1 MSASASPKVHRVRFK
16 DPLAWLSACVFVASC
31 AESPTGNGTPPQDA
45 AADTAPVDIVL
56 AETSVDVPPDLGER
70 DAGAVD
76 VMHVSDVM
84 DVSDATDAPT
94 PDRMDS
100 AAPDV
105 VDARVVDVSDVRI
118 VDAPDVA
125 AVPDGGVRGALRFD
139 LPEEVSR
146 LPTSYALVHDLN
158 GDGRLDALLTE
169 RFSPVGMLQYTF
181 ALAQPSGDY
190 TPGTRFGVNGTA
202 ASLDYG
208 DFDADRRTDVI
219 VRVASATMPNTY
231 IFRGRGDGTF
241 APVETLT
248 FTGNLIADFNADGR
262 TDIVQYVGSSSA
274 IVQLRQADGTFR
286 ALPSFFLPTT
296 LVVAGDFDG
305 DGRPD
310 LFTGTTVLRG
320 LGDGRFATGQ
330 TVACTACRNASRTL
344 VGRFNGDARDDLIV
358 VDTENVSVLL
368 GQADGTLTMS
378 VNLAVYHP
386 EQLGAGDLDAD
397 GNLDLVFYAQPL
409 AVTSNDQL
417 ALFYG
422 DGAGRFPD
430 QRSYQNTRWSSVRP
444 LVADVDQDGV
454 RDVVVDGRY
463 VAQGRGM
470 RRIRAPELST
480 FAFTDSNGTYSIAAL
495 AGRAPL
501 DLIVPTMTASF
512 RSWRFQSDRRLG
524 PMATC
529 DGPGTGIYR
538 GVRDLTGDGR
548 PEVFSLSASAIS
560 VWPSM
565 GGCMYG
571 TERRSTVTS
580 YTHVFVDANRDGL
593 LDLVHTTMGGVGVSL
608 ATAPGDFAASVVSP
622 LRGSFEY
629 LAAGDWNRDGSIDAL
644 VIDNSARTITVLQG
658 DASRRL
664 TTSQTFM
671 STATEVWFPTPGD
684 VDGDGDMDVLVSN
697 NTAHQL
703 EILRNDGTG
712 RFARE
717 TLMAIDSLTQMS
729 VADLDNDRRLE
740 VLVADNQ
747 LQMSVLRVDGAGATR
762 LLRLAIPRGAA
773 PYDVDGDGDLDLV
786 QVGRYT
792 GRAFVGVANNRSID

>member
-1 MSASASPKVHRVRFK
+1 MSASTSVTLLDLLKRASV
-16 DPLAWLSACVFVASC
+16 WLPVFALVASC
-31 AESPTGNGTPPQDA
+31 SESPVGNGPVAEDSGADTSQVDTTSADSPVDVSSDLATVDA
-45 AADTAPVDIVL
+45 SVPDAADTPAVIDTPALDR
-56 AETSVDVPPDLGER
+56 VDVAVADVL
-70 DAGAVD
+70 DARAT
-76 VMHVSDVM
+76 
-84 DVSDATDAPT
+84 DVSDARVAD
-94 PDRMDS
+94 
-100 AAPDV
+100 APDV
-105 VDARVVDVSDVRI
+105 V
-118 VDAPDVA
+118 VA
-125 AVPDGGVRGALRFD
+125 LDGGPRGTLRFD

-146 LPTSYALVHDLN
+146 LPTSYALVRDLN

-169 RFSPVGMLQYTF
+169 SFSPVGMLHYTF

-190 TPGTRFGVNGTA
+190 TPGARFTVNGTA
-202 ASLDYG
+202 ATLDYG
-208 DFDADRRTDVI
+208 DFDADRRTDVF
-219 VRVASATMPNTY
+219 VRVASATTPNTY

-241 APVETLT
+241 APAETLT

-262 TDIVQYVGSSSA
+262 TDIVQFVGSSSA

-320 LGDGRFATGQ
+320 LGDGRFASAQPVT
-330 TVACTACRNASRTL
+330 CMACRNASRTL
-344 VGRFNGDARDDLIV
+344 VGRFNADPRDDLIV
-358 VDTENVSVLL
+358 TDTENVSVLL
-368 GQADGTLTMS
+368 GQSDGSLSMAANYT
-378 VNLAVYHP
+378 VYRP
-386 EQLGAGDLDAD
+386 EQLSAGDLDAD
-397 GNLDLVFYAQPL
+397 GNLDLVFYAQPIG
-409 AVTSNDQL
+409 VTSNDQL

-422 DGAGRFPD
+422 DGTGRFPD
-430 QRSYQNTRWSSVRP
+430 PRAYQNTRWSSVRP

-454 RDVVVDGRY
+454 RDVVIDGRY
-463 VAQGRGM
+463 VAQGRGT

-480 FAFTDSNGTYSIAAL
+480 FAFTDSNGTYSVAAL
-495 AGRAPL
+495 TGRAPL

-512 RSWRFQSDRRLG
+512 RAWRFQSDRRLG
-524 PMATC
+524 PMAMC

-548 PEVFSLSASAIS
+548 PEVFSFGTAVLS

-565 GGCMYG
+565 GGCTFG
-571 TERRSTVTS
+571 TEHRSTLTA
-580 YTHVFVDANRDGL
+580 YTHVFTDANRDAL
-593 LDLVHTTMGGVGVSL
+593 LDLVHTTAGGLGVSL
-608 ATAPGDFAASVVSP
+608 ATAPGDFGASVVSP

-629 LAAGDWNRDGSIDAL
+629 LAAGDWNRDGSVDAL

-658 DASRRL
+658 DTSRRL
-664 TTSQTFM
+664 TASQTFT
-671 STATEVWFPTPGD
+671 STATEVWYPTPGD
-684 VDGDGDMDVLVSN
+684 VDGDGDTDVLVSN
-697 NTAHQL
+697 NTARQL

-717 TLMAIDSLTQMS
+717 TLMTIDSLTQMS
-729 VADLDNDRRLE
+729 VADLDNDGRLE
-740 VLVADNQ
+740 VLVADGQ
-747 LQMSVLRVDGAGATR
+747 LQMSVLRVDRAGATR

-792 GRAFVGVANNRSID
+792 GRAFVGVANNRAID